1 MVCGCQY
8 GAMWLYV
15 HGIGSMICARHGYD
29 SVGCGHVC
37 GQGCACLSVL
47 LDLWGEDDLEY
58 MLFPRETEVGKRGN
72 LVLAVS
78 IGAIVSG
85 QCGCCRHQCEG
96 KKEGLSEKE

>member
-58 MLFPRETEVGKRGN
+58 MLFP
-72 LVLAVS
+72 
-78 IGAIVSG
+78 
-85 QCGCCRHQCEG
+85 
-96 KKEGLSEKE
+96 

>member
-1 MVCGCQY
+1 MVCGCQC

-15 HGIGSMICARHGYD
+15 HGIGSMICARRGYD

-58 MLFPRETEVGKRGN
+58 MLFPLETEVWKRGN

-78 IGAIVSG
+78 IGAIAWGSVGAVGTSVKG
-85 QCGCCRHQCEG
+85 R
-96 KKEGLSEKE
+96 KKD